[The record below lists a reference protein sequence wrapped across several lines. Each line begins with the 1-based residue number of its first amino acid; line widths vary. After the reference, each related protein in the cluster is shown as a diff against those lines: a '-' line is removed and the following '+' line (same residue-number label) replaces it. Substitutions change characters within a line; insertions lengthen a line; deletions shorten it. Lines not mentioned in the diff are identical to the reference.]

1 MCAYIIEVLHSTDT
15 TIIIINGYNNI
26 FSYKLEKSLL
36 GNNNI
41 LHLVRSILF
50 AILKLTSYKAIPYIT
65 YSSTML

>member
-1 MCAYIIEVLHSTDT
+1 MGAYIIEVLHSTDT
-15 TIIIINGYNNI
+15 TTIIINGYNNI

-41 LHLVRSILF
+41 LHLVCSILF